1 MPTNFSYRFP
11 KGVAQ
16 TTRWEVSLV
25 IETDDETL
33 TLAVDLR
40 HSIVAV
46 NDREIL
52 WTLKEIGR
60 RGPEVGLP
68 PYLSPGKSQFPL
80 SNKGVPA
87 PGYALPCFLLPAFP
101 DQTLEENSEW
111 TVRDKSSGI
120 EMHHV
125 FTVLEEK
132 PDLLRVVG
140 DAHHESDEIEV
151 EIGGDY
157 RFHPG
162 RGQLLEAKIVVDSF
176 REGLTRNLAIQI
188 SSQL

>member
-1 MPTNFSYRFP
+1 MSTNFSYRFP

-16 TTRWEVSLV
+16 TSRWEVSLI

-40 HSIVAV
+40 HSILAV
-46 NDREIL
+46 DKNEIL

-60 RGPEVGLP
+60 RGPEVALP
-68 PYLSPGKSQFPL
+68 PYLSAGKSQFPV

-101 DQTLEENSEW
+101 DQPLEENSEW
-111 TVRDKSSGI
+111 TVRDRSSGI

-125 FTVLEEK
+125 FSVLTEK
-132 PDLLRVVG
+132 PDLLRIVG
-140 DAHHESDEIEV
+140 DAHHESDDMEV

-162 RGQLLEAKIVVDSF
+162 LGRLLEAKIVVDTF
-176 REGLTRNLAIQI
+176 REGLTRTLAIQI
-188 SSQL
+188 SS